1 MNIKKK
7 PIIIDTDPGI
17 DDAVALAIAM
27 HHPDLD
33 VRLITTVA
41 GNVDVEKTTNN
52 ALKLV
57 DFFGKNVPVAKGC
70 NSPLLIKLEDSADI
84 HGESGMDGF
93 AFPNATSTCLKIHAV
108 EAMRKEIIS
117 SNVPV
122 TLVPIA
128 ALTNIALLFTL
139 YPEVKQ
145 KIKEVVMMGG
155 SLSRG
160 NTNTSAEF
168 NIYVDPHAAQIV
180 FQSGVPLTMV
190 GLDVTS
196 QAVLTNN
203 EVQIIRSL
211 GKLGE
216 MFYGLFSHY
225 RGGSLTTGL
234 KMHDVCAIA
243 YLTSPGLFKTMQT
256 FIEVALDGPG
266 AGATIADLK
275 MKYHHKANAEVCVS
289 IDVEAFQLWV
299 IEKMK
304 AINKKGE

>member
-7 PIIIDTDPGI
+7 PIIIDTDPGV

-57 DFFGKNVPVAKGC
+57 DFFGKSVPVAKGC
-70 NSPLLIKLEDSADI
+70 NSPLLIKLENSTDI

-93 AFPNATSTCLKIHAV
+93 AFPNATSTCLTIHAV

-122 TLVPIA
+122 TLVTIA
-128 ALTNIALLFTL
+128 ALTNIALLFSL
-139 YPEVKQ
+139 YPEVKG

-155 SLSRG
+155 ALSRG

-168 NIYVDPHAAQIV
+168 NIYIDPHAAQIV

-203 EVQIIRSL
+203 EVQAIRNL
-211 GKLGE
+211 GEFGE

-243 YLTSPGLFKTMQT
+243 YITSPDLFNTTQT
-256 FIEVALDGPG
+256 FIEVALEGPG

-275 MKYHHKANAEVCVS
+275 MKYHHKENAVVCLS
-289 IDVEAFQLWV
+289 IDVEAFQFWI

-304 AINKKGE
+304 IINKKGE